1 MCKCVCMCNVNVL
14 CTYNIHGCMRFL
26 CVCFVCVCVCV
37 CNWPYIISLGV
48 VALQA
53 FSDYSFH
60 HFLLFSKANSKHV
73 IYTW

>member
-14 CTYNIHGCMRFL
+14 CTYNIHAFL
-26 CVCFVCVCVCV
+26 CVCECV

-60 HFLLFSKANSKHV
+60 HFLLFSKANSQHV